1 MGRHGVLSRYRYP
14 NSSVSANLLSRVQIA
29 RLISRLERG
38 ESITEGAVAAV
49 HGASRVIGITGIPGA
64 GKSTLVDALVALYR
78 LSSPRVGVIAVDPSS
93 PVTGGALLG
102 DRVRM
107 NRHAADEG
115 VFIRSMGSRGRL
127 DGLGPTVQDSC
138 RLLAW
143 ASYDPILIETVGVG
157 QIELGVVDCCD
168 VRVLVLA
175 PAWGDYIQAA
185 KAGLVEMVDVVVVNK
200 ADLPGADTLIRE
212 LKQAVLRRQ
221 GGKPI
226 RVVAATASDGEKGA
240 HEVHAAIDDVWT
252 SLSADGLRSRR
263 LEAVCGELASRVAAD
278 FAAGPMESVLE
289 DGTAQ
294 TFAESVLDG
303 RVSVREAASTLLS
316 EAIRRSK

>member
-1 MGRHGVLSRYRYP
+1 M
-14 NSSVSANLLSRVQIA
+14 NANLPSRVELA
-29 RLISRLERG
+29 RLITRLERG
-38 ESITEGAVAAV
+38 EATACGAIAVA
-49 HGASRVIGITGIPGA
+49 HGVSRVVGITGIPGA

-78 LSSPRVGVIAVDPSS
+78 LSSSRVGVIAVDPSS

-107 NRHAADEG
+107 NRHASDEG

-127 DGLGPTVQDSC
+127 DGLAPTVQDSC

-157 QIELGVVDCCD
+157 QIELGVVECCD

-185 KAGLVEMVDVVVVNK
+185 KAGLVEMVDIVVVNK

-212 LKQAVLRRQ
+212 LKQAVLRRTGDQ
-221 GGKPI
+221 PI
-226 RVVAATASDGEKGA
+226 KVVAATASDGERG
-240 HEVHAAIDDVWT
+240 VGQVYAAIDDVWS
-252 SLSADGLRSRR
+252 SLSSAGLRSRR
-263 LEAVCGELASRVAAD
+263 LEAIYGELMSRVAAS
-278 FAAGPMESVLE
+278 FAAGPTRSVIE
-289 DGTAQ
+289 DGTAKQ
-294 TFAESVLDG
+294 FAETVYDG
-303 RVSVREAASTLLS
+303 KATMQEAANMLFG
-316 EAIRRSK
+316 EAIRRLK